1 MPEGYDGYGNEG
13 DLVNSALVGSHN
25 GEEFSSLPASIL
37 NARPK
42 PRLTDEEK
50 LARDCMRRRQTDLER
65 RARIFDAKRRMIGV
79 DKEALDAQV
88 AAKEAERQSHKND
101 GHEEDVAMRNID
113 KALKLIEIDKQR
125 QRR

>member
-1 MPEGYDGYGNEG
+1 MEQYDDTAYGGDSTQGMDYNG
-13 DLVNSALVGSHN
+13 ADLVTTALVGTHA
-25 GEEFSSLPASIL
+25 GEDFASLPADIL

-42 PRLTDEEK
+42 QRLTEEEK

-88 AAKEAERQSHKND
+88 ADLANRKEQE
-101 GHEEDVAMRNID
+101 
-113 KALKLIEIDKQR
+113 
-125 QRR
+125 

>member
-1 MPEGYDGYGNEG
+1 MGEVGQEAADQQAYDLGYNP
-13 DLVNSALVGSHN
+13 ALVGTHH
-25 GEEFSSLPASIL
+25 GEDFSSLPSAIL

-42 PRLTDEEK
+42 ERLTDEEK

-88 AAKEAERQSHKND
+88 AEKNARKEQERLAVK
-101 GHEEDVAMRNID
+101 R
-113 KALKLIEIDKQR
+113 
-125 QRR
+125 

>member
-1 MPEGYDGYGNEG
+1 MAYEDQGEEDEYQMYTG
-13 DLVNSALVGSHN
+13 ALVGTHA
-25 GEEFSSLPASIL
+25 GEDFATLPSGIL

-79 DKEALDAQV
+79 DKEALDAHV
-88 AAKEAERQSHKND
+88 AEKEALKAKEK
-101 GHEEDVAMRNID
+101 GHDN
-113 KALKLIEIDKQR
+113 KAD
-125 QRR
+125 

>member
-1 MPEGYDGYGNEG
+1 MAYEDQGEEDDYQMYTG
-13 DLVNSALVGSHN
+13 ALVGTHA
-25 GEEFSSLPASIL
+25 GEDFGTLPSGIL

-50 LARDCMRRRQTDLER
+50 LARDCMRLRQSDLER

-88 AAKEAERQSHKND
+88 AEKQ
-101 GHEEDVAMRNID
+101 AM
-113 KALKLIEIDKQR
+113 KAAQNRDDHRGDRDMQAVDKQLK
-125 QRR
+125 

>member
-1 MPEGYDGYGNEG
+1 MAYDGQGEEDEYQMYTG
-13 DLVNSALVGSHN
+13 ALVGTHA
-25 GEEFSSLPASIL
+25 GEDFATLPSGIL

-50 LARDCMRRRQTDLER
+50 LARDCMRRRQSDLER

-88 AAKEAERQSHKND
+88 AEKQDRMNAEKGKGNKD
-101 GHEEDVAMRNID
+101 
-113 KALKLIEIDKQR
+113 
-125 QRR
+125 